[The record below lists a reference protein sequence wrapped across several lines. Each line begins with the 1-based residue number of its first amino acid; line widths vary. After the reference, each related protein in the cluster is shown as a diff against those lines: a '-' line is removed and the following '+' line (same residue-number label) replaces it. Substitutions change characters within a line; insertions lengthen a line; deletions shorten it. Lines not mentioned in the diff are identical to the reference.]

1 MASNRSREAL
11 SEFLDYVENKG
22 LSPAPTIQGR
32 KAATNRVLSI
42 LSPEEA
48 ADVTVLDLDD
58 VMSRFM
64 NLNGN
69 TYTPESLRAYRGRTG
84 NAIKDFKSYL
94 ENPMGFRPA
103 KSPFKLKPKG
113 EKTTQNAKPAPA
125 SAIGQPRVPEPASP
139 PSQMPRV
146 NIIPI
151 PIRAD
156 LVVHVEGVP
165 FNLTGAEA
173 RRIANVILA
182 LANEP
187 T

>member
-1 MASNRSREAL
+1 MTTNRSREAL
-11 SEFLDYVENKG
+11 SEFLDYIENKG
-22 LSPAPTIQGR
+22 LSPAPTVQGR

-64 NLNGN
+64 NLNPGA
-69 TYTPESLRAYRGRTG
+69 YTPESLRAYRGRTG
-84 NAIKDFKSYL
+84 NAIRDFKAYL
-94 ENPMGFRPA
+94 ENPMGFRPIR
-103 KSPFKLKPKG
+103 SSVKLKQKSDKAPNNGPVSSKSQTRLP
-113 EKTTQNAKPAPA
+113 EAATPAPA
-125 SAIGQPRVPEPASP
+125 
-139 PSQMPRV
+139 QMPRV

-156 LVVHVEGVP
+156 LVVHIEGVP

-182 LANEP
+182 LANEQ